1 MNKEGARLL
10 RKSLYILLAITLCS
24 CTGLYAE
31 AKYQMFSSFI
41 VSDMNEQD
49 KENYI
54 ENVPSETAYSEFI
67 TNINITAS
75 DTIKILGIDGEEVT
89 KGNVGTGFK
98 LRKTTSGQTS
108 EFIIVIAGDSTGD
121 GIINSADLLKI
132 RQHLLEFITLK
143 DEYFKASDI
152 TKDNIINSADL
163 LKVRQH
169 LLGMLEIK

>member
-1 MNKEGARLL
+1 MYQVKQLIQNLL
-10 RKSLYILLAITLCS
+10 QIL
-24 CTGLYAE
+24 
-31 AKYQMFSSFI
+31 
-41 VSDMNEQD
+41 
-49 KENYI
+49 
-54 ENVPSETAYSEFI
+54 
-67 TNINITAS
+67 TAS

-98 LRKTTSGQTS
+98 LRKTTSGKTS
-108 EFIIVIAGDSTGD
+108 EFVIVIAGDSTGD